1 MRKPKNIKKSLGQ
14 TPGAIVY
21 TGNKENTELFID
33 VFDYSSDFF
42 EEKKLVAI
50 EDSFKYIDSK
60 PITWLNINGLS
71 HIDAIEKI
79 GTYCNLHPLL
89 LEDIANTHQRPKI
102 DEYDDYL
109 FLVLK
114 MLHFNN
120 EGQLHI
126 EHVSFVL
133 GNGYVLSFQEA
144 EGDVFDPVRNRLRNA
159 KGRIRANG
167 ADYLLYALMDT
178 MVDNYFTLME
188 MVGEKIE
195 TLEDTL
201 FEDKPN
207 DDIVYD
213 IQRLKKE
220 ILRIKRAVTPLRE
233 VVNRLEKGEHKL
245 ISEKTQFYLRDL
257 YDHIIQVSENIEIY
271 REMIWGL
278 MDMYM
283 TTLGN
288 KMNQIM
294 KVLTIVASIF
304 IPLTFLAGVYGMNF
318 ENIPELKF
326 KYGYFVLWGFMIL
339 IFAIL
344 LYYFRRKKWL

>member
-1 MRKPKNIKKSLGQ
+1 MGQ
-14 TPGAIVY
+14 APGTIIY

-33 VFDYSSDFF
+33 VFDYNVDFF
-42 EEKKLVAI
+42 EENKLGTI
-50 EDSFKYIDSK
+50 EDAYKYVDSE
-60 PITWLNINGLS
+60 PITWININGLN
-71 HIDAIEKI
+71 HVEAIGKI
-79 GTYCNLHPLL
+79 GDYCKLHPLI

-102 DEYDDYL
+102 DEYDEYL

-114 MLHFNN
+114 MLHFNG
-120 EGQLHI
+120 EGELHI

-133 GNGYVLSFQEA
+133 GKDYVLTFQEA

-167 ADYLLYALMDT
+167 ADYLLYALMDAA
-178 MVDNYFTLME
+178 VDNYFILIE
-188 MVGEKIE
+188 AIAEKIE
-195 TLEDTL
+195 TLEDAL

-207 DDIVYD
+207 DDIVYE
-213 IQRLKKE
+213 IQVLKKE
-220 ILRIKRAVTPLRE
+220 ILRIKRAVSPLRE
-233 VVNRLEKGEHKL
+233 VVNRLEKGGHKY
-245 ISEKTQFYLRDL
+245 ISERTQFYLRDL
-257 YDHIIQVSENIEIY
+257 YDHIIQVSESVEIY

-278 MDMYM
+278 MDMHM

-318 ENIPELKF
+318 EYIPELKF
-326 KYGYFVLWGFMIL
+326 KYGYFILWGIMVL
-339 IFAIL
+339 IFFAL
-344 LYYFRRKKWL
+344 FYYFRRKKWL